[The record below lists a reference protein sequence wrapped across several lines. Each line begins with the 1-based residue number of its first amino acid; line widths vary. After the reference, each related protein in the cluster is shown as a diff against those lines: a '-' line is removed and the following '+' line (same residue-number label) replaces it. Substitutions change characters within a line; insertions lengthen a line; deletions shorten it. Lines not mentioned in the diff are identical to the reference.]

1 MAELDNQSCLEKR
14 GIEQR
19 HDELVRNDYQREDNE
34 YSVIH
39 KDALSDG
46 DERGKGTG
54 HGGHTH
60 YLPDCNGPIGM
71 INYSNFDTF
80 NGGDNYDINGRNDV
94 GGRRKAMATSI
105 YNQERQYGMTSVSTE
120 LNRIEGQ
127 YFVK

>member
-80 NGGDNYDINGRNDV
+80 NGGDTYDINGRNDV